1 MVKQSDYNEPEVQ
14 ACFSVL
20 LEIMTVLGEFR
31 DNVVIVGGN
40 VPSLLFPLAEEKHS
54 GTLDIDLALDSN
66 RMLND
71 TYKTIAKTLSTRG
84 YYRRETE
91 QPFVFHRDVEGQD
104 GRIITVEIDLLAPE
118 YGGTGKSRRH
128 QKIQDTVA
136 RKNRGCD
143 LVFESAVIVNLT
155 GTLPNGAKNEVAVR
169 VASIG
174 SFLVMKGMALWER
187 MKEKD
192 AYDIYY
198 CCRNYP
204 GGLEVLVSDIRP
216 LMSNELAREGLE
228 KIKTKFALVDGMG
241 PTAVADF
248 LEIVDPEEK
257 DMVKREAFELV
268 NAIMNKLGIK
278 LFLRGS

>member
-40 VPSLLFPLAEEKHS
+40 VPSLLFPLAEEKHT

-66 RMLND
+66 RMSND
-71 TYKTIAKTLSTRG
+71 TYKTIAKTLSARG
-84 YYRRETE
+84 YYRREAE
-91 QPFVFHRDVEGQD
+91 QPFIFHRDIQGQD

-128 QKIQDTVA
+128 QKIQDAVA
-136 RKNRGCD
+136 RKTRGCD
-143 LVFESAVIVNLT
+143 LVFESAVRVNLT
-155 GTLPNGAKNEVAVR
+155 GTLPNGAKNEVTVR

-192 AYDIYY
+192 AYDIFY

-248 LEIVDPEEK
+248 LEIIDPEEK

-268 NAIMNKLGIK
+268 DAFMNRLGIK
-278 LFLRGS
+278 LFLRES

>member
-1 MVKQSDYNEPEVQ
+1 MVKQSDYGEPEVQ

-31 DNVVIVGGN
+31 ENVVIVGGN
-40 VPSLLFPLAEEKHS
+40 VPSLLFPLATEKHS
-54 GTLDIDLALDSN
+54 GSLDIDLALDSN
-66 RMLND
+66 RMPYD
-71 TYKTIAKTLSTRG
+71 TYKTVAKTLSARG
-84 YYRRETE
+84 YYRREAE
-91 QPFVFHRDVEGQD
+91 QPFIFHRDIEGQN

-136 RKNRGCD
+136 RKTRGCD
-143 LVFESAVIVNLT
+143 LVFESAVRVNLT
-155 GTLPNGAKNEVAVR
+155 GTLPNGAENEVTIR

-174 SFLVMKGMALWER
+174 PFLVMKGMALWER

-204 GGLEVLVSDIRP
+204 GGLQAAVTDIRP
-216 LMSNELAREGLE
+216 LMSSYLAMEGLG
-228 KIKTKFALVDGMG
+228 KIKTKFASVDAIG
-241 PTAVADF
+241 PTSVADF

-257 DMVKREAFELV
+257 DRVKREAFEMV
-268 NAIMNKLGIK
+268 NALMNRLGIK
-278 LFLRGS
+278 LFL